1 MRSTRQARKV
11 YQVNNA
17 DGPGAVSK
25 ATHKL
30 NHSTTGFLLLNNT
43 LKPVYVSPQAAQILF
58 HPQKPAKTKNFS
70 EQLAAKIRTM
80 VANGGRNARIPEC
93 KEFLSGGRH
102 YTCRFFNVDA
112 PGNKSGGANGSSLAL
127 LLERSTEIAADVVK
141 ICQHYH
147 LTPREEEAV
156 RLLAQGMANKEIAA
170 RMNISTNT
178 LKVFLRLAMM
188 KMGVTSRSGIMSK
201 FIHAKT

>member
-1 MRSTRQARKV
+1 MRSTRQARKPH
-11 YQVNNA
+11 QVGRA
-17 DGPGAVSK
+17 DGPEASAN
-25 ATHKL
+25 ATRKL
-30 NHSTTGFLLLNNT
+30 SHSATGFLLLSNA
-43 LKPVYVSPQAAQILF
+43 LKPLYVNPQAAQILF
-58 HPQKPAKTKNFS
+58 HPEGPAKAKDFA
-70 EQLAAKIRTM
+70 EQLASKIRAM
-80 VANGGRNARIPEC
+80 VTNGTRKATIPEC

-102 YTCRFFNVDA
+102 YICRFFNVQS
-112 PGNKSGGANGSSLAL
+112 PGSESGGANGSSLAL
-127 LLERSTEIAADVVK
+127 LLERSTEVAADVLK
-141 ICQHYH
+141 ICQQYH

-156 RLLAQGMANKEIAA
+156 RFLAQGLASKEIAA